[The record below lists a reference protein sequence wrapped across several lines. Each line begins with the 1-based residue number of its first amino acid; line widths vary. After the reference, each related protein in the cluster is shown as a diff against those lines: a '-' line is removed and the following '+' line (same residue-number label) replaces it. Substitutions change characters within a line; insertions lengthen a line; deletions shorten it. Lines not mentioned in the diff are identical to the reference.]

1 MNDPIDNDLL
11 KELINKLEIKEFKEK
26 DKFSQVMYLLKQ
38 LSNIIEKN
46 TNIMAK
52 NSLDINEI
60 QKHISTLENK
70 IKELEVNKWTQKI

>member
-70 IKELEVNKWTQKI
+70 IKELEENK

>member
-70 IKELEVNKWTQKI
+70 IKELEVNK